1 MDRREFLIK
10 LGLTTI
16 STTVAL
22 AGAEVTLRLISSY
35 EGEVNPFRH
44 NPIIAAQT
52 SEEVF
57 FPDSYLG
64 HRLVPDYAY
73 VFSSRYDSIRT
84 RKDSAKVQELPYS
97 LITKDRIQ
105 SIDEVTTGL
114 DPAKPI
120 ILNIGDSSTS
130 GWDSDAVTTAKEMR
144 KIGRVNPISLRGPFF
159 QYLTYS
165 DVLGESFQTINAGV
179 PGYASLQGA
188 RYLERLFEELS
199 VRGIKPSYITIYFGN
214 NDSVCNGNVE
224 DKTVL
229 PRNPF
234 SSKLLAFLRTNTQ
247 GFTIVSRT
255 SLDDYRCNLERMVNF
270 ARASDVKPI
279 LIRPLIPKVWYPG
292 LRAST
297 KFDELEGA
305 LEGVRNTRQG
315 RLLLEAIDLYKEGLE
330 ELKKDEIKAES
341 LLVEA
346 QNRDYM
352 VPRIKPAYVEILKDV
367 ADKTN
372 TSLIDVQTQIPIDD
386 RGYFIDYCHPIEPA
400 NRIIAQ
406 AVVNEIE

>member
-1 MDRREFLIK
+1 
-10 LGLTTI
+10 
-16 STTVAL
+16 
-22 AGAEVTLRLISSY
+22 
-35 EGEVNPFRH
+35 
-44 NPIIAAQT
+44 
-52 SEEVF
+52 
-57 FPDSYLG
+57 
-64 HRLVPDYAY
+64 
-73 VFSSRYDSIRT
+73 
-84 RKDSAKVQELPYS
+84 
-97 LITKDRIQ
+97 
-105 SIDEVTTGL
+105 
-114 DPAKPI
+114 
-120 ILNIGDSSTS
+120 
-130 GWDSDAVTTAKEMR
+130 
-144 KIGRVNPISLRGPFF
+144 
-159 QYLTYS
+159 
-165 DVLGESFQTINAGV
+165 
-179 PGYASLQGA
+179 
-188 RYLERLFEELS
+188 
-199 VRGIKPSYITIYFGN
+199 
-214 NDSVCNGNVE
+214 
-224 DKTVL
+224 
-229 PRNPF
+229 
-234 SSKLLAFLRTNTQ
+234 
-247 GFTIVSRT
+247 
-255 SLDDYRCNLERMVNF
+255 MVNF